1 MGIGEFL
8 LLQFMAHLCL
18 DYFFQTDRLAEEKN
32 AIGFKSSF
40 LYWHA
45 LTCFILSW
53 SFSLQWGFILGATV
67 ITITHFLLDG
77 LKPALIKNRLLGRY
91 SYFIDQGLH
100 LGIILIV
107 VLLFDQWI
115 GISPSFN
122 VSPNFQYL
130 MIIAAYMVCLKPAN
144 IFIKE
149 VFKATEIQVT
159 SDNEMPNAGKVI
171 GVLERILA
179 LTLILVYQ
187 YSAVGLLIAAKS
199 ILRYRNDETLKT
211 EYVLIGTML
220 SFGIAVIA
228 GIIINAI
235 KFTGIDFGV

>member
-8 LLQFMAHLCL
+8 LLQFIAHLCL
-18 DYFFQTDRLAEEKN
+18 DYFFQTDKLAKQKN
-32 AIGFKSSF
+32 AIGFKSPF

-53 SFSLQWGFILGATV
+53 LFSLQFGFFFGAVV
-67 ITITHFLLDG
+67 ITVTHFLMDG
-77 LKPALIKNRLLGRY
+77 FKHYLNDSKLLGRY
-91 SYFIDQGLH
+91 AYFIDQALH
-100 LGIILIV
+100 LVIMTV
-107 VLLFDQWI
+107 VVILFDKWH
-115 GISPSFN
+115 GINPSVE
-122 VSPNFQYL
+122 VSINFKYL
-130 MIIAAYMVCLKPAN
+130 LIITGYLVCLKPAN

-149 VFKATEIQVT
+149 VFKSTEIQVS

-171 GVLERILA
+171 GVLERILT
-179 LTLILVYQ
+179 LTFIIVSQ
-187 YSAVGLLIAAKS
+187 YSAVGFLIAAKS

-228 GIIINAI
+228 GIIINLY
-235 KFTGIDFGV
+235 